1 MNPIRNDQSYPVRSE
16 PWYKDGLRFRCTR
29 CGNCCGGGPGTIRVT
44 GGEIRALA
52 DHLQIAYTEFRLRY
66 TRDVG
71 DRYVSLREKPNYN
84 CIFYDDDAG
93 CTVYA
98 ARPRQCRTWPFW
110 RGVVSSRERW
120 GETAGE
126 CPGINQGP
134 LYSAGYIERTSS
146 EDGTLGT
153 ARRLERIT

>member
-1 MNPIRNDQSYPVRSE
+1 MNPIPNDQSFRVRSE
-16 PWYKDGLRFRCTR
+16 LWYRDGLRFRCMR

-44 GGEIRALA
+44 DGEIRALA
-52 DHLQIAYTEFRLRY
+52 EHLHIACTEFRERY
-66 TRDVG
+66 ARDVG

-84 CIFYDDDAG
+84 CIFYDEDAG

-110 RGVVSSRERW
+110 RGVVASRQRW
-120 GETAGE
+120 VETGEE

-134 LYSAGYIERTSS
+134 LYSAGYIERTSTN
-146 EDGTLGT
+146 DGTLGT
-153 ARRLERIT
+153 ARRLERI